1 MTELLICR
9 KGDIMK
15 GKMWKKRRREAEETI
30 SEKWRKKLP
39 GQYREYTISQMKAE
53 CDEFYR
59 QVDELIANE
68 SSLEEMECFMEKNE
82 DLITAGQ
89 VFTAWSKEQMWKMLD
104 AKKD

>member
-1 MTELLICR
+1 
-9 KGDIMK
+9 MK

-39 GQYREYTISQMKAE
+39 EQYREYTISQMKAE
-53 CDEFYR
+53 
-59 QVDELIANE
+59 VDELIANE
-68 SSLEEMECFMEKNE
+68 SSLEEMERFMEKNE

>member
-1 MTELLICR
+1 
-9 KGDIMK
+9 MK

-39 GQYREYTISQMKAE
+39 EQYREYTISQMKAE

-68 SSLEEMECFMEKNE
+68 S
-82 DLITAGQ
+82 
-89 VFTAWSKEQMWKMLD
+89 
-104 AKKD
+104 

>member
-1 MTELLICR
+1 
-9 KGDIMK
+9 MK

-39 GQYREYTISQMKAE
+39 EQYREYTISQMKAE

-68 SSLEEMECFMEKNE
+68 SSL
-82 DLITAGQ
+82 AGK

>member
-1 MTELLICR
+1 MEKEEKRSR
-9 KGDIMK
+9 KRQYQKSG
-15 GKMWKKRRREAEETI
+15 
-30 SEKWRKKLP
+30 EKNSRNSIAS
-39 GQYREYTISQMKAE
+39 YTIRQMKAE

-68 SSLEEMECFMEKNE
+68 SSLEEMERFMEKNE